1 MSYFN
6 SQGELNAS
14 SVKEAI
20 EILSK
25 YASLAQSN
33 LPSNMFQSTSSGM
46 SDERRDELISRALSD
61 QNGKIALAQSMANP
75 IN

>member
-6 SQGELNAS
+6 SQGELNAG

-20 EILSK
+20 ELLSK
-25 YASLAQSN
+25 FASLQSN
-33 LPSNMFQSTSSGM
+33 LPSNMFQSSSSGV

-61 QNGKIALAQSMANP
+61 QNGKIALAQAMANP